1 MRWTA
6 AATGTTLAVTS
17 LALVA
22 MSHCR
27 AGLFD
32 HFSSRPKCV
41 LPRQCPAPGCDF
53 GFHATSWRPW
63 NTCCGTGN
71 STGTTAPGGTEYP
84 VPGYVPYESVMPGTP
99 PMYDS
104 APLSVAPGSTG
115 PYPPF
120 NDESSIPVPRGS
132 QPAPDSSGPV
142 GAPAS
147 RAPLVVP
154 GLTPPPGA
162 VPGQPAEAPVPGP
175 FIPAPPAPATDG
187 LPTIPEPPLPAI
199 PGQPEVRWRN
209 GASYRTLQPAGHWLP
224 SQLPG
229 QASVP
234 GQTSIPGQHSMNG
247 PVPAAGW
254 NSQSGYR
261 TEAKSQPGASDSRWQ
276 IMPGYYQP
284 QQSAVGSE
292 RVEMLPHSHVP
303 RRR

>member
-63 NTCCGTGN
+63 NTCCGAGN
-71 STGTTAPGGTEYP
+71 NAGTTAPGGTEYP

-99 PMYDS
+99 PTHYS
-104 APLSVAPGSTG
+104 APLSVPPGSTG

-120 NDESSIPVPRGS
+120 NDETAIPMLRGT
-132 QPAPDSSGPV
+132 QPSFGPSGPV
-142 GAPAS
+142 EAPAP

-154 GLTPPPGA
+154 GLTPTQGS
-162 VPGQPAEAPVPGP
+162 VPGQPSEVPVPGP
-175 FIPAPPAPATDG
+175 FIPTPPAPATDG
-187 LPTIPEPPLPAI
+187 LPAIPEPPLPAI
-199 PGQPEVRWRN
+199 PGQPEVRWRS

-229 QASVP
+229 QSSIT
-234 GQTSIPGQHSMNG
+234 GQGS

-261 TEAKSQPGASDSRWQ
+261 AEGGSQPGSSDSRWQ

-292 RVEMLPHSHVP
+292 RVEMLPHSHIP